1 MVDSQ
6 NPNSLTN
13 SKEESYN
20 IFPYCCNLDFIVD
33 FIPNIVGNNKENQP
47 SLNGATTSNSLVN
60 STIVP
65 MVQST
70 PTLENS
76 IPTVDEGLAHSFP
89 SIEAQLEHN
98 NIEQVSPTELV
109 P

>member
-6 NPNSLTN
+6 NPKSSTN

-20 IFPYCCNLDFIVD
+20 IFPYCCNLDFI
-33 FIPNIVGNNKENQP
+33 PNVVGNNKENQP
-47 SLNGATTSNSLVN
+47 SLNGATTANSLIN

-98 NIEQVSPTELV
+98 NI
-109 P
+109 